1 MFRKLSLAELIDAA
15 SDLESGEQ
23 LALVAA
29 VGERLRQAG
38 CDAVRLSAGKIHLSA
53 DEWTTLRWKACREP
67 TGSRSPS
74 IPRRILSREAR

>member
-53 DEWTTLRWKACREP
+53 DEWTDAALE
-67 TGSRSPS
+67 S
-74 IPRRILSREAR
+74 LSRAYGQSEPEYSEKDLVP